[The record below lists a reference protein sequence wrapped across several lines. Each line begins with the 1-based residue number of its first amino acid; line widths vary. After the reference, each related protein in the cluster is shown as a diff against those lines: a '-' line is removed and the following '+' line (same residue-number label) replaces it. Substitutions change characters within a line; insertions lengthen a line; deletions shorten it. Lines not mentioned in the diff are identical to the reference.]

1 MVATR
6 DLPASI
12 RIYTLSGH
20 HRDYL
25 GLFSFSPAP
34 SSCAAFGLATHSPP
48 QEPGAVSLGLGLS
61 ASTPPARRAPEAPT
75 LSLWKPHVMFA
86 SASWV
91 DMPPQHR
98 QKGLPG
104 KEWEGTSCFNFLLLP
119 AWQGVGTA
127 QSVSSGFKKMTV
139 CSGDGSHLA
148 GQLEELPV
156 LASTLGAG
164 LHLQTG
170 SSSICVICE

>member
-48 QEPGAVSLGLGLS
+48 QEPGAVSLGLGPLCQHTTS
-61 ASTPPARRAPEAPT
+61 EESTGGSHPQLVEAAR
-75 LSLWKPHVMFA
+75 HVCE
-86 SASWV
+86 
-91 DMPPQHR
+91 R
-98 QKGLPG
+98 QLGG
-104 KEWEGTSCFNFLLLP
+104 YAT
-119 AWQGVGTA
+119 TA
-127 QSVSSGFKKMTV
+127 QAERSPWERVGGNKLFQLSSP
-139 CSGDGSHLA
+139 SSLA
-148 GQLEELPV
+148 GCGNGTECLLRVQENDSLLRRWF
-156 LASTLGAG
+156 TLGWA
-164 LHLQTG
+164 T
-170 SSSICVICE
+170 